1 MSVEVLD
8 LHFLEQPSLIASF
21 LVHNGDEVALVE
33 SGPGSTL
40 PHLTAALAVHGLSP
54 ADITHLFLTHI
65 HLDHAGGAGWLAQQG
80 ATVYVHERGARHLIN
95 PERLLASATRVY
107 GEDKMDVLWGD
118 MLSIPEEKVVILQD
132 GDTVQAAGHTWTA
145 LDTPGHAYHHLA
157 YLTDAGDCFT
167 GDVGGCCL
175 PGYDHIR
182 VPTPPPDLDL
192 GAWKTSI
199 TKLLEHKPERLFVTH
214 FGERTNG
221 VTHLER
227 LRVNLDA
234 LTTWM
239 EEQWNAGLS
248 REEMIAGYWDW
259 IAEQA
264 HADNVDE
271 DGIHLYQFVAGATG
285 CVDGYRRYFKKQ
297 QQEKGE

>member
-21 LVHNGDEVALVE
+21 LVRRGSEVALVE

-40 PHLTAALAVHGLSP
+40 PHLTKALAVHGLSP
-54 ADITHLFLTHI
+54 SDVTHLFLTHI

-80 ATVYVHERGARHLIN
+80 ATIYVHERGARHLIN

-107 GEDKMDVLWGD
+107 GEDKMSVLWGD
-118 MLSIPEEKVVILQD
+118 MLPVPEDKLVVLYN
-132 GDTVQAAGHTWTA
+132 GDTVEAAGRTWTA
-145 LDTPGHAYHHLA
+145 IDTPGHAYHHLA
-157 YLTDAGDCFT
+157 YLTDEGDCFT
-167 GDVGGCCL
+167 GDVGGCGL

-182 VPTPPPDLDL
+182 VPTPPPDFDLD
-192 GAWKTSI
+192 AWRQSI
-199 TKLLEHKPERLFVTH
+199 ARLQEHQPKRLFLTH
-214 FGERTNG
+214 FGERENASS
-221 VTHLER
+221 HLER
-227 LRVNLDA
+227 LRVNLDV
-234 LTTWM
+234 LTEWM
-239 EEQWNAGLS
+239 QEQWSLERS

-264 HADNVDE
+264 KVDQVDE
-271 DGIHLYQFVAGATG
+271 DGIHQYQFVAGATG

-297 QQEKGE
+297 QEQGE